1 MRVKAFRLSRAYNGA
16 WELSAEVYGDSV
28 KEAMN
33 LCDKQKDRL
42 YEMTIKEYREK
53 RSLTANAYFHVLC
66 TKIAAEMQTDIDS
79 VKRMLVKRYGS
90 AAIVNGS
97 PVTITI
103 PKGVL
108 AETYYPYC
116 EWLNGDANGDTYLLM
131 KQTHVMD
138 TKEFAR
144 LIDGTVDEA
153 KALGIETLPDEE
165 LERLYA
171 ISDEKQSSASV

>member
-1 MRVKAFRLSRAYNGA
+1 MKVKRIRLSRAYGGA
-16 WELSAEVYGDSV
+16 WELTAEVTADSV

-33 LCDKQKDRL
+33 ICDKQKDRI
-42 YEMTIKEYREK
+42 YDMTVKEYREK

-66 TKIAAEMQTDIDS
+66 TKIAAALSTDIDS
-79 VKRMLVKRYGS
+79 VKRDLVKRYGA
-90 AAIVNGS
+90 AAILNGS

-108 AETYYPYC
+108 AEMYYPYC
-116 EWLNGDANGDTYLLM
+116 EWIHGDKDGDTYLLM

-144 LIDGTVDEA
+144 LIDGTVSDA
-153 KALGIETLPDEE
+153 KELGIETLPPEE

-171 ISDEKQSSASV
+171 APKHESM

>member
-1 MRVKAFRLSRAYNGA
+1 MKVKAFRLSRAYGGA
-16 WELSAEVYGDSV
+16 WELIAEVQSDSV

-33 LCDKQKDRL
+33 LCDKQKDRV
-42 YEMTIKEYREK
+42 YEAVIKEYREK

-66 TKIAAEMQTDIDS
+66 TKIAAVLRTDIDS
-79 VKRMLVKRYGS
+79 VKRDLVKRYGT
-90 AAIVNGS
+90 AAIVNGN

-116 EWLNGDANGDTYLLM
+116 EWINGDKDGDTYLLM

-144 LIDGTVDEA
+144 LIDGTVDDA
-153 KALGIETLPDEE
+153 KDLGIETLPPDE
-165 LERLYA
+165 LEKLYA
-171 ISDEKQSSASV
+171 TAS

>member
-1 MRVKAFRLSRAYNGA
+1 MKLKDFRLSRAYNGA
-16 WELSAEVYGDSV
+16 WELTAKVNADSV

-33 LCDKQKDRL
+33 LCDKQKDRD
-42 YEMTIKEYREK
+42 YEAVIKEYREK

-66 TKIAAEMQTDIDS
+66 TKIATAWRTDIDS
-79 VKRMLVKRYGS
+79 TKQMLVKRYGT
-90 AAIVNGS
+90 AAIVNGQ
-97 PVTITI
+97 PITITI

-131 KQTHVMD
+131 KQTHVMN
-138 TKEFAR
+138 TQEFAR
-144 LIDGTVDEA
+144 LIDGAVDEA
-153 KALGIETLPDEE
+153 KELGIETLPPEE

-171 ISDEKQSSASV
+171 AAS

>member
-1 MRVKAFRLSRAYNGA
+1 MKIKHFRLSRAYGGA
-16 WELSAEVYGDSV
+16 WELTAELTVDSLA
-28 KEAMN
+28 EAKN
-33 LCDKQKDRL
+33 LYDKQKDRL

-66 TKIAAEMQTDIDS
+66 TKIAAALRTDIDS
-79 VKRMLVKRYGS
+79 VKRTLVKRYGT
-90 AAIVNGS
+90 AAIVNGA

-116 EWLNGDANGDTYLLM
+116 EWINGDKNGDTYLLM
-131 KQTHVMD
+131 KQTHVMN
-138 TKEFAR
+138 TQEFAR
-144 LIDGTVDEA
+144 LIDGAVGEA
-153 KALGIETLPDEE
+153 KDLGIEVLPPEE

-171 ISDEKQSSASV
+171 QIDKSV

>member
-1 MRVKAFRLSRAYNGA
+1 MKVKAFRLSRAYNGA
-16 WELSAEVYGDSV
+16 WELTAEVSGDSV

-33 LCDKQKDRL
+33 LCDKQKDRV
-42 YEMTIKEYREK
+42 YEAVIKEYREK

-66 TKIAAEMQTDIDS
+66 TKIAAVLRTDIDS
-79 VKRMLVKRYGS
+79 VKRDLVKRYGT
-90 AAIVNGS
+90 AAIVNGN

-116 EWLNGDANGDTYLLM
+116 EWINGDKDGDTYLLM

-144 LIDGTVDEA
+144 LIDGTVDDA
-153 KALGIETLPDEE
+153 KDLGIETLPPDE
-165 LERLYA
+165 LEKLYA
-171 ISDEKQSSASV
+171 AAS

>member
-1 MRVKAFRLSRAYNGA
+1 MKLTGFRLSRAYNGA
-16 WELSAEVYGDSV
+16 WELTARVTADSV

-33 LCDKQKDRL
+33 LCDKQKDRE
-42 YEMTIKEYREK
+42 YEAVIKEYREK

-66 TKIAAEMQTDIDS
+66 TKIATALRTDIDS
-79 VKRMLVKRYGS
+79 VKKTMVKRYGV
-90 AAIVNGS
+90 AAVVNGQ
-97 PVTITI
+97 PITITI

-108 AETYYPYC
+108 AEAYYPYC
-116 EWLNGDANGDTYLLM
+116 EWINGDKDGDTYLLM

-153 KALGIETLPDEE
+153 KELGIETLPPEE
-165 LERLYA
+165 LEKLYA
-171 ISDEKQSSASV
+171 AAS

>member
-1 MRVKAFRLSRAYNGA
+1 MKLKDFRLSRAYNGA
-16 WELSAEVYGDSV
+16 WELTAKVNADSV

-33 LCDKQKDRL
+33 LCDKQKDRD
-42 YEMTIKEYREK
+42 YEAVIKEYREK

-66 TKIAAEMQTDIDS
+66 TKIATALRTDIDS
-79 VKRMLVKRYGS
+79 TKQMLVKRYGT
-90 AAIVNGS
+90 AAIVNGQ
-97 PVTITI
+97 PITITI

-131 KQTHVMD
+131 KQTHVMN
-138 TKEFAR
+138 TQEFAR
-144 LIDGTVDEA
+144 LIDGAVDEA
-153 KALGIETLPDEE
+153 KELGIETLPPEE

-171 ISDEKQSSASV
+171 AAS